1 MASWKMDQNANFPLP
16 FPLSLSPLLIF
27 AHCLSFENEK
37 KNCIILN
44 IKVFILYYF

>member
-27 AHCLSFENEK
+27 ALCLSFENEK
-37 KNCIILN
+37 KKIVL
-44 IKVFILYYF
+44 F